1 MSLTPF
7 WDSVNYIAMKPIKYD
22 RHAKR
27 RMRDRDVIED
37 EVKSTIEKAD
47 FLKQSIK
54 GRMNAFK
61 FINGRYLRV
70 TFKEEPKQ
78 MFIITVTI
86 RKRPFREQNYEN

>member
-1 MSLTPF
+1 MHAPEILYFFTISLSLTPL
-7 WDSVNYIAMKPIKYD
+7 WSSVNYIAMKPIKYD

-27 RMRDRDVIED
+27 RMRDRNVIE
-37 EVKSTIEKAD
+37 EAD

-70 TFKEEPKQ
+70 TFKEEPQQ

-86 RKRPFREQNYEN
+86 RKKPFRE